1 MIELYAHTLATMS
14 PWWLVAIGCSLYI
27 IDWMYTNT
35 DLLMIV
41 GIAVL
46 LQVFPNLLGFPEI
59 TQAWLTPLFLLI
71 AFFMQGWIS
80 QKLKSKALLP
90 FETHQTYVGMH
101 GTISSVQFKN
111 ESTEYFSN
119 FDNLMNL
126 KDSKPKETTFIKKV
140 VLDNGES
147 YPLKE
152 TCRHLSEEVKVIV
165 VGFDG
170 IEMNV
175 QENKNVK

>member
-1 MIELYAHTLATMS
+1 MIELYAHTLATMN
-14 PWWLVAIGCSLYI
+14 PLWFIAIGCSLYI

-41 GIAVL
+41 GFAVV
-46 LQVFPNLLGFPEI
+46 LQAFPNLLGFPEI
-59 TQAWLTPLFLLI
+59 MQAWLTPIFLLI

-80 QKLKSKALLP
+80 QKLKSSSLLP

-101 GTISSVQFKN
+101 GTIASVDFKN

-119 FDNLMNL
+119 FDSLMEL
-126 KDSKPKETTFIKKV
+126 RDRKQKETHFIKKV
-140 VLDNGES
+140 VLVNGES

-152 TCRHLSEEVKVIV
+152 TCRYLSEELKVTVI
-165 VGFDG
+165 GFDG

-175 QENKNVK
+175 QESKNVK